1 MLIPP
6 NDQKK
11 CYTWRTK
18 SIGLGCENTLPV
30 LSSQQEKHRD
40 TRRIEVRMPDVN
52 PKADVLIVT
61 VATVESQAVM
71 RVFQEATG
79 KAPKPVLIGDRI
91 YHDLGEINGARVFM
105 ALSEMGTGGL
115 GASQQAVQKGI
126 TALRPSTVIMVGI
139 AFGVNEQKQS
149 IGDVLVSKQLWLYD
163 LQRIGKDEIIPRGD
177 KPYTSG
183 WLINYLRSADLYW
196 EGAKVSFG
204 LILTGEKLVDNV
216 DYRDQLKQLEPEAI
230 GGDMEG
236 AGLYVACQDAHVDWI
251 LVKAICDW
259 ADGNKAQD
267 KDMHQQLAAHN
278 AASFVLHAL
287 QQAPLKPEREPFPQ
301 LERFPVTRSTQL
313 TSSLLTLLGIVL
325 FLICVLL
332 SLVTNLLSVETTVQK
347 IYNTNHTTMLIF
359 SGFLVVIGIIFT
371 FTRILDN
378 KERNKKTNDRD
389 IIHSPLRD
397 SNVELGE
404 SFRRYF
410 ANVLNRPFY
419 PLNDQVKVLEK
430 AKDIFRNPKKSLIVI
445 LNGSGGVGKTTI
457 AGELVRQS
465 TRMGFLKPLGDSAK
479 LKIYE
484 DAGIRKID
492 EPLKLE
498 WGELINTMLIQLGSP
513 SLITH
518 TINERENWVRRQLH
532 TEKYLVLVD
541 NLETNEN
548 ARDIAIRLR
557 ELLIGSE
564 SRGLI
569 TYRYN
574 DLGDLHNVRSI
585 GIEGLNQS
593 DSFLF
598 LEKEL
603 QTRGYTKLEEW
614 LKEKGD
620 SHDILI
626 KVIELTHGLPL
637 ALQLTIGLHNSLSL
651 SSIYDL
657 IRDVKTDARVE
668 DIYSFLYR
676 EELRLLS
683 NASLDLLA
691 SVFAKQLGL
700 FRSEIN
706 NIVNLPPEQTLSSL
720 IELGRFSLIQSV
732 SKNHSDIGNE
742 DFFFVHPMLH
752 QLLNHVQIREW
763 IGRRGE

>member
-1 MLIPP
+1 MP
-6 NDQKK
+6 N
-11 CYTWRTK
+11 
-18 SIGLGCENTLPV
+18 
-30 LSSQQEKHRD
+30 
-40 TRRIEVRMPDVN
+40 VN

-61 VATVESQAVM
+61 VVTVESQAVM

-91 YHDLGEINGARVFM
+91 YHDFGEINGARVFM

-216 DYRDQLKQLEPEAI
+216 DYRDQLKQFEPEAI

-301 LERFPVTRSTQL
+301 LERFPVTRSTQPEQINDGTHIEKVKDL
-313 TSSLLTLLGIVL
+313 RLPFTSSLLTPLGIVL

-332 SLVTNLLSVETTVQK
+332 SPVTNILSAVTTVQK
-347 IYNTNHTTMLIF
+347 IYNTNRTIILIF
-359 SGFLVVIGIIFT
+359 SGFLVIIGVILT

-378 KERNKKTNDRD
+378 KERNKKANDRD
-389 IIHSPLRD
+389 VIHSPLRD

-419 PLNDQVKVLEK
+419 PLTDQVKVLEK
-430 AKDIFRNPKKSLIVI
+430 AKDIFRSPKKSLIVI

-532 TEKYLVLVD
+532 TEKYLVLID

-569 TYRYN
+569 TYRYS

-598 LEKEL
+598 IEKEL
-603 QTRGYTKLEEW
+603 QTRGYAKLEEW

-620 SHDILI
+620 SQDILI
-626 KVIELTHGLPL
+626 KVIELTRGLPL

-657 IRDVKTDARVE
+657 IRDVKTDVRVE

-732 SKNHSDIGNE
+732 SKNHSGIGNE